1 MNNNRKLKVLAIL
14 VSAAISNLSGVSV
27 VSASVVNNLL
37 PYQVYRDF
45 AENKGGFIPGTEGIE
60 LFNNSGTLVTT
71 LNKAPMPD
79 FSSVDRLLGVATL
92 VDPQYVVSVKHNGS
106 YSSVRFGTSNYK
118 LVDRNNYSAR
128 DFHTPRLN
136 KLVTDVVPVEVT
148 SAGTAKGTYKNVNR
162 FPAFYRI
169 GTGTQ
174 IYKNKQSYYTLNG
187 AYSYLTGGIV
197 PTPSISDWS
206 FVTNAG
212 NGALASY
219 GTPGDSGSPL
229 FGWDTTL
236 NKWVL
241 VGVLSAYAGTTGS
254 TNWYVVIPTAQI
266 TANIN
271 ADTDKPVTSEAG
283 SGDIL
288 WTFDSTTGIG
298 QLVQGNN
305 SWGMHGQIGS
315 NLNYGKNLEFSG
327 GGTIV
332 LENSVTQGAGA
343 LTFNDDYVVKPLDD
357 QTWIGGGIIVNDG
370 HVVDWQ
376 VNGVSGDALHKL
388 GTGTLKIDGSGI
400 NGGSL
405 NTGDGTVILAQRPD
419 GEGKVQAFSRV
430 SLVSGRPTVILSDEN
445 QVNPDNIYWG
455 YRGGTLDINGNDLTF
470 HKLNA
475 FDDGAIITSNGGL
488 ARLTLSLNEKTATIY
503 HGNFKNDLS
512 VTNNATN
519 NSGDFIVDGGINI
532 NDNFEQNGGK
542 LFFQGHPVP
551 HAVTSQSVANTLKK
565 LGDDS
570 VLTQPVSFT
579 QDDWETR
586 QFSMKSLVL
595 KDTSFYLGRNA
606 QLTTDIS
613 ADNSSVTLGSEDVYI
628 DLNDSNEKKV
638 QVIPQQGQSKAT
650 KDSDKS
656 TFYGN
661 VSLTNN
667 STLNINEFFT
677 GGINSTDSTI
687 NVFSPGATI
696 SEYSTLTRSALT
708 LTDNAQLTSKAGL
721 LSDDNV
727 VLGSGTT
734 LSLLNEQSTTPAF
747 YSAAAWD
754 LQGSG
759 STLNVGSGTMMSG
772 DITAGSNATINI
784 GVSTNQGTSS
794 GIYYSGDINAPGA
807 NVSIDQTLWKLNS
820 SSQMQ
825 NLALSNSQLVMT
837 TDGKTSSNITVLD
850 KLIAENN
857 ILYVK
862 PARPLNEMSVGDI
875 PLITAE
881 NGTNNTQA
889 FKTVPQQMG
898 FHSMTPDVEVVNTDG
913 ATQWRL
919 KGFDVQRNNAALNE
933 SQRFMD
939 IRYRNFLSEV
949 NNLNRRMGD
958 LRDTQGEAGA
968 WARFMTT
975 SGSGEGGFSDRH
987 MHLQIG
993 ADKKHHFDGG
1003 DLFTGIMMTVTD
1015 SKASGESYQ
1024 GKTRSV
1030 GGGLY
1035 ASTLFDS
1042 GLYIDVVGKYVHHRD
1057 DYTMQTLGLGKADD
1071 TAHSWYLGAE
1081 TGWRY
1086 QWKPDVF
1093 IEPQVELVYGTL
1105 SGNTFDWQYNGMDI
1119 SMQRKTA
1126 KPLIGRTGVEFG
1138 KTLDGHDW
1146 QVTAKAGLSYQFDLR
1161 NSGTT
1166 TYRDFAGE
1174 STMYNGKD
1182 GRMLANIGIDTRI
1195 KDNTR
1200 IGLTVEKSAFGKYN
1214 VDDAIN
1220 ANIRYSF

>member
-1 MNNNRKLKVLAIL
+1 MIIRKVNAIIIIVAMYHLAG
-14 VSAAISNLSGVSV
+14 ISVAE
-27 VSASVVNNLL
+27 ASVVNNLL
-37 PYQVYRDF
+37 PYQTYRDF
-45 AENKGGFIPGTEGIE
+45 AENKGVFTPGAEYIE
-60 LFNNSGTLVTT
+60 LYDNSGSLLST
-71 LNKAPMPD
+71 LNQAPMPD

-92 VDPQYVVSVKHNGS
+92 VDPQYIVSVKHNGS
-106 YSSVRFGTSNYK
+106 YTSVRFGTSNYTI
-118 LVDRNNYSAR
+118 VDRNNYSAR

-136 KLVTDVVPVEVT
+136 KLVTDVVPAEVT
-148 SAGTAKGTYKNVNR
+148 SAGTGQGTYKNVNR
-162 FPAFYRI
+162 FPLYNRI

-174 IYKNKQSYYTLNG
+174 IYKNGQGYYTLSG

-212 NGALASY
+212 NGTLASY
-219 GTPGDSGSPL
+219 GTAGDSGSPL
-229 FGWDTTL
+229 FGWDTIL
-236 NKWVL
+236 NEWVL
-241 VGVLSAYAGTTGS
+241 VGVLTGYAGNTGN
-254 TNWYVVIPTAQI
+254 TNWYIVIPTEQI

-271 ADTDKPVTSEAG
+271 ADTDKTVTSEAG

-288 WTFDSTTGIG
+288 WAFNSVTGTG
-298 QLVQGNN
+298 RLVQGDNT
-305 SWGMHGQIGS
+305 WDMHGQKGS
-315 NLNYGKNLEFSG
+315 NLNYGKNLAFSG

-370 HVVDWQ
+370 YVVDWQ
-376 VNGVSGDALHKL
+376 VNGASGDSLHKL

-400 NGGSL
+400 NDGSL
-405 NTGDGTVILAQRPD
+405 STGDGTVILAQRPD
-419 GEGKVQAFSRV
+419 HDGNVQAFSSV
-430 SLVSGRPTVILSDEN
+430 SIVSGRPTVILSDAN
-445 QVNPDNIYWG
+445 QVDPDNIYWG
-455 YRGGTLDINGNDLTF
+455 YRGGTLDVNGNDLTF
-470 HKLNA
+470 QKLNA

-488 ARLTLSLNEKTATIY
+488 ARLTLLLNEKTATIY

-512 VTNNATN
+512 VINNATN
-519 NSGDFIVDGGINI
+519 NSGDFIVDGGVNI
-532 NDNFEQNGGK
+532 NDDFEQNGGK

-565 LGDDS
+565 QGDDS

-579 QDDWETR
+579 QEDWETR

-613 ADNSSVTLGSEDVYI
+613 TDNSSVTLGSKDVYI

-656 TFYGN
+656 IFYGN
-661 VSLTNN
+661 VSLNNN

-687 NVFSPGATI
+687 NVSSPSATI

-727 VLGSGTT
+727 VLGSGAT
-734 LSLLNEQSTTPAF
+734 LSLLNEQSTMPAF

-759 STLNVGSGTMMSG
+759 STLNVGYGTMMSG
-772 DITAGSNATINI
+772 DITADSHATINI
-784 GVSTNQGTSS
+784 GISTNQSIPSGT
-794 GIYYSGDINAPGA
+794 YYSGDINASGA
-807 NVSIDQTLWKLNS
+807 DVSIDQTLWKLNS

-825 NLALSNSQLVMT
+825 NLVLSNSQLVMT
-837 TDGKTSSNITVLD
+837 TDGKTSSNITVVD
-850 KLIAENN
+850 KLSAENN

-862 PARPLNEMSVGDI
+862 PTKPINEMSFGNI
-875 PLITAE
+875 PLITAK
-881 NGTNNTQA
+881 NGVNNTQA
-889 FKTVPQQMG
+889 FKTVSQQMG
-898 FHSMTPDVEVVNTDG
+898 FHSMTPDIEVVNTDG

-919 KGFDVQRNNAALNE
+919 KGFDVQRNNAVLSE

-939 IRYRNFLSEV
+939 IGYRNFLTEV

-958 LRDTQGEAGA
+958 LRDTKGETGA
-968 WARFMTT
+968 WVLLMNS
-975 SGSGEGGFSDRH
+975 SGSGRGGLSDSH
-987 MHLQIG
+987 VHLQVG

-1015 SKASGESYQ
+1015 SKASGESHQ

-1042 GLYIDVVGKYVHHRD
+1042 GLYIDVIGKYVHHRD
-1057 DYTMQTLGLGKADD
+1057 DYTMQTLGLGKADE

-1105 SGNTFDWQYNGMDI
+1105 SGNTFNWQYNGMDI
-1119 SMQRKTA
+1119 SMKRKTA
-1126 KPLIGRTGVEFG
+1126 TPLIGRTGVEFG
-1138 KTLDGHDW
+1138 KTLGGHDW

-1214 VDDAIN
+1214 VDNAIN
-1220 ANIRYSF
+1220 ANIRYTF